1 MEEIKIKKPRKKRKM
16 PITSKQRKAFENYIN
31 GTDTLKGSMIKAG
44 YSESSASVPNVTLTN
59 SEGWKELCEIYLKD
73 STLAKIH
80 QEQLISKK
88 AIVVNG
94 KIEYVDD
101 NRSRLKALDLAYRCK
116 GKYAP
121 TQVEITKRKYQG
133 LSDADLLEKEK
144 NLKKFLFKL

>member
-44 YSESSASVPNVTLTN
+44 YSESSSNAPSITLTN
-59 SEGWKELCEIYLKD
+59 SEGWKELCETHLKD
-73 STLAKIH
+73 SKLVQVH
-80 QEQLISKK
+80 EEQLVAKK

-94 KIEYVDD
+94 EIKYVDD
-101 NRSRLKALDLAYRCK
+101 NRSRIKALDLAYRCK

-121 TQVEITKRKYQG
+121 TQVEITKRKYQA

-144 NLKKFLFKL
+144 SLKKFLFKL